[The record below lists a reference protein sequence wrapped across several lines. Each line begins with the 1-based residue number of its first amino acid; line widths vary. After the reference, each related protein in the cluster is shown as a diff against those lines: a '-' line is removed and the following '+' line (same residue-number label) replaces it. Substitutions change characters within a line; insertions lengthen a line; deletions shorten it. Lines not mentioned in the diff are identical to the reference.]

1 MSYHVFV
8 AKTTALAA
16 REGFTV
22 RHHQAG
28 DGRFFADF
36 SDGTRMIGNG
46 STLRVEV
53 RFRGNQ
59 HRAYATL

>member
-1 MSYHVFV
+1 MSYRVFV

-36 SDGTRMIGNG
+36 SDGSRVVGNH
-46 STLRVEV
+46 TALRVAV
-53 RFRGNQ
+53 YDSTRNHMGF
-59 HRAYATL
+59 ATL

>member
-1 MSYHVFV
+1 MSYRVFV

-22 RHHQAG
+22 RHHQAE

-36 SDGTRMIGNG
+36 SDGTRVIGN
-46 STLRVEV
+46 STALRVAV
-53 RFRGNQ
+53 LSANRN
-59 HRAYATL
+59 HMAYATL